1 MIHSSRRS
9 SIRHALAGMRIV
21 WFRERN
27 FRREVVG
34 GMCIFIFSFFLPVTF
49 RDRFFLLFLV
59 LTLLAA
65 ELANSGIEYLLDMVK
80 PRLHEQ
86 VKVVKDAAA
95 GAVFLIAV
103 GCAVIGMQI
112 LFPAFIELFR
122 IS

>member
-1 MIHSSRRS
+1 MISSYHRS
-9 SIRHALAGMRIV
+9 SIRHAIVGVKTV

-49 RDRFFLLFLV
+49 RDRFLLLFLV
-59 LTLLAA
+59 LILLAA

-95 GAVFLIAV
+95 GAVFILAV
-103 GCAVIGMQI
+103 GCAVVGIQI

-122 IS
+122 TS